1 MLATHRPTH
10 PTTYKLIAS
19 LSPTQQS
26 SSTASTLVTV
36 SSHDSC
42 ISSVA
47 SESIVDLVLRQTLE
61 WNVALSGFE
70 NALSTAE
77 GQFMVNMI
85 HSLSTLI
92 IAAAEDYGTP
102 SSSNLA
108 VGRNVF
114 AVKIGRHP
122 YITLIST
129 RVSVESILFSEMDK
143 IIEHKQTRFSTVLQR
158 SI

>member
-1 MLATHRPTH
+1 MATLGKQGSGLSRSSLDTPVGSVLATNASNTSAH
-10 PTTYKLIAS
+10 PSDTYKLIAS

-85 HSLSTLI
+85 HSQH
-92 IAAAEDYGTP
+92 
-102 SSSNLA
+102 SSSQLLKIMVHPQVLILQSA
-108 VGRNVF
+108 GTCSLSRSVG
-114 AVKIGRHP
+114 
-122 YITLIST
+122 T
-129 RVSVESILFSEMDK
+129 RTSP
-143 IIEHKQTRFSTVLQR
+143 
-158 SI
+158 